1 MQFESVSECELS
13 TTVTVTATNNSALT
27 ERIYLPALSN
37 FVYVIVGTNS
47 LNVGADVSPFLVP
60 PGQSITMA
68 VLSPA
73 TTLTTVFYQ
82 YAVEQIGSSSRYCG
96 YFAITTRSPLRTMQV
111 LTSEKNKKWYNY
123 SATEHA
129 LVYYKQG
136 VAFPVSGGVG
146 STNLVMPIHVVPD
159 PATEK
164 AYIYSSTNGAI
175 LYTYTAN
182 KGSKPFAYKKITATN
197 YYNYTDLSGAHR
209 TTTGNALKSRFSP
222 SGLAN
227 KYSAKFNGINSFL
240 ETDIAAITFNSDDF
254 TIECWIYP
262 RRFPAFDLGTWAST
276 RASVAMLVATANIAF
291 GFGLTQMFVAV
302 DGKTICV
309 GLHNLLINTWAHV
322 AFVRKNNAIMIF
334 INGVEIANSYYD
346 GAITIATFTS
356 TPSKY
361 KTVIGSYEKAA
372 SFFNGYIAN
381 LQILKLAALYTSSYT
396 VPTTGYTNTA
406 ATIFSL
412 GLDPAVTTA
421 FTKPLINVVD
431 ASSAIAK
438 ELTVNA
444 KFGGVVVDK
453 NLQPFNTP
461 VVNGGSVIFAPPVG
475 INYLIANQSTASD
488 FDLTAIAFTIEF
500 WVFPST
506 PQSGSNTNG
515 IASFGSTVTSNW
527 YVSFDGTGSRINFL
541 ISNRTFS
548 TVPSGGATDPS
559 KILAGRWHHVAIS
572 TDGSVLK
579 MFVNGILTRTYTGV
593 NINNGTVLNTDQLRI
608 GIINDNLP
616 YAFNGYISNFRIVKS
631 YLYSGSSLTVPTA
644 AFTSSTPNTVFLLK
658 AEVSQIV
665 DTVGNSIIQAN
676 DNTAVAVTTTV
687 TNFSGAALELN
698 RAALIVRNNTAS
710 SLKNALNSTDVVIEW
725 WMNMTNSTVDVA
737 MPFTLG
743 TGLTDTNLVFA
754 VRASYAKGK
763 YSARN
768 NNVATNY
775 FFTAVARTVPNYGV
789 WNHYAIV
796 KSGNKYKFYLNGNL
810 EFITDYKSSF
820 TTGLTDFFIG
830 GDGTNSLFTGYIDGF
845 VIRNTVTDEIASAF
859 TPTSAFVPSNYSV
872 LALDFSLTTLTAIPP
887 GAAIDNSVFLLT
899 TDGYLNKIEINN
911 TSNAS
916 PKLPAPSSSAKKS
929 NWFISAGLSFEED
942 VPFVGSFATAA
953 LLKKQQTLA
962 PGVTCVD
969 YFDGEVFVGGNSG
982 IYVMDADTLTITST
996 IPLPFTIVSIKA
1008 YTEGF
1013 IVTSLDHKIY
1023 YLTPTGI
1030 PRELYSS
1037 TVLGLPDTLDF
1048 ELFVPEPER
1057 SRLVVIDLTND
1068 FTVSSAVGPSRYLDL
1083 DSQFAPAF
1091 VAVDVVERKIFVCGH
1106 DSDIVYYTLGDP
1118 QFNPIPFDNKVAWV
1132 SASNGSLIASY
1143 YLIDQTILNV
1153 AALQRPALIT
1163 QAARVGPTGALIGTA
1178 PHHVKMIGNH
1188 NSIAVTV
1195 PGYSNSTTQAITSS
1209 SALPTWV
1216 QNFQNSKIYVW
1227 ANGVRDQLTVAHND
1241 YVSTTYQSID
1251 VDLTSIRI
1259 PYVVGDRSALY
1270 NVSLVNSVA
1279 YPKNIFSSK
1288 IPAVSAFATDLS
1300 TVMLLHFND
1309 TLGTSF
1315 FTDDATSSPA
1325 VYISNGTVAIS
1336 NVEAKFE
1343 GLSVKFTSGS
1353 IVIPANTS
1361 LGFGTGNFTVEM
1373 WVKVSGGGK
1382 KLFVPA
1388 STGAGKWM
1396 LYINSAGAVVWST
1409 GSLTIDTGTVT
1420 VTNNAWHHIAVTRT
1434 SGNLSIFVDGI
1445 PMTLDNDAT
1454 NYSPAGTVVYSIG
1467 GNGTA
1472 ISGIGNFD
1480 GYMDELRVSNS
1491 SRYTTKFVPG
1501 VPGYAVSTP
1510 VHNIDS
1516 ANFSVSF
1523 DSVLYRLGIY
1533 SPVAALEYGK
1543 LYVNGILYDGTW
1555 TINTDDNI
1563 TVDFVFNSTHSALAP
1578 ILTIGKKEFALPVN
1592 TITQDLADNSLELA
1606 NLEVNTATD
1615 YVGQLVIA
1623 AAGEYYV
1630 PNYSTKYITAI
1641 KRNGT
1646 ALTPGS
1652 YVTIA
1657 AGDAIDLYG
1666 WTSSARMNDT
1676 VDIFLIGPKNY
1687 QISAETVKTFVPKFM
1702 DFGTLQT
1709 KDNYSADPLVAYGYT
1724 TVGSIID
1731 PFVRFQYKSG
1741 PVTVTG
1747 IPLDPATGLGVEIS
1761 LTTDQAYAGVY
1772 LIKTTAAGV
1781 VTQGTQ
1787 VNNVVN
1793 GDTIQIFKRVLNYFE
1808 TAVNLQVVFIDS
1820 DTGITD
1826 FTNVGKWKITP
1837 ITITNSD
1844 KIYNQI
1850 LDNPVNDF
1858 DNSTSFSHVNDYQQD
1873 WEIYE
1878 SDAAVYMYQSVA
1890 DQTALY
1896 GWDWKPSEIINWANL
1911 PFTWDNE
1918 RVGGVFGFE
1927 IPFTWSTQLGTN
1939 VHYADRPY
1947 EWSNNLYT
1955 VAHLAERPYTWA
1967 VNTSETAHGYES
1979 VILWSKDY
1987 NTVVQSNG
1995 AASYW
2000 AIALAN
2006 LQLTDSIKLFT
2017 PDFTSPII
2025 SNQSNLGVTAKISR
2039 SLVISDTVN
2048 VPSADKVG
2056 GYIEVGVDA
2065 FGIDSL
2071 STVLDLAP
2079 LPQFKPSHTYGVTD
2093 ASAAKFLESATHA
2106 VDQYLGKF
2114 FPTTNGLYGL
2124 AGAPLA
2130 QFKPSHVYGSVTGS
2144 LPVAMYNH
2152 VYGLAAASKS
2162 AFLPSTTLGLENMRT
2177 PVRMSPMSV
2186 LLSNFS
2192 NRLTPLSIEYGVDYM
2207 ATPAFLPHRMHGLE
2221 TRPIAAFLPHHT
2233 HGLETRPIAAF
2244 LPHHTHGLETRP
2256 TADFISSEI
2265 YGVRDVPTPTFAQS
2279 QEYGIETIPTPI
2291 KNFSETHG
2299 FESDLPQLAKR
2310 VSCRDWPID
2319 VPLPTFSSIEVG
2331 LAANN
2336 DTLKGTSLD
2345 SKIVDFV
2352 NPFYNKYLAP
2362 ELTSID
2368 VGTFNRQARTFVAT
2382 QFNGSDK
2389 NFSET
2394 SIIIAPSYNNYIV
2407 NLVQANL
2414 PTTVANPRTSIL
2426 TSSNQLLLMLANV
2439 NTIDVGYLKN
2449 KNSQYL
2455 PYTLDA
2461 EKLSNAEAMQ
2471 SLGAAVDQLNAVLSS
2486 MPYDRLSADN
2496 SAVSQLTPD
2505 LFINTPQIIEVAY
2518 NKLTEVAALFEV
2530 KAQLLRSSGAPTVAV
2545 DYAKRLS
2552 SSLEIAVDYT
2562 KRIISSINAS
2572 VEYNKSFNS
2581 ELNIAVT
2588 YLAQITNNINIAVD
2602 YLIGPV
2608 NLAMVG
2614 GSDLYKFYQPTE
2626 INVVPYYTAM
2636 SNAPIMIVPNYAVL
2650 PPTKILAGLVPLRS
2664 LPTVIRSDVRYEVAK
2679 DLVWDLNNDYSLFGA
2694 FATSAAATD
2703 DATAKNY
2710 TNFTIRQILNST
2722 GAIYYSYYVNQNNDF
2737 VCGISAPKVPQSG
2750 LIKGG

>member
-1 MQFESVSECELS
+1 MHFDSVSACELS

-27 ERIYLPALSN
+27 ERVYLPALVN
-37 FVYVIVGTNS
+37 FVYVIIGSNNLNIGT
-47 LNVGADVSPFLVP
+47 DVSPFLVP

-68 VLSPA
+68 LLSPA

-82 YAVEQIGSSSRYCG
+82 YAVEQIGSSARYCG

-123 SATEHA
+123 NATDHA

-136 VAFPVSGGVG
+136 VAYPLTGGVG

-182 KGSKPFAYKKITATN
+182 KGSKPFAYKKITSTN
-197 YYNYTDLSGAHR
+197 YYNYTDLSGARR
-209 TTTGNALKSRFSP
+209 TTTGNALKARFSP

-227 KYSAKFNGINSFL
+227 SYSAKFNGINSYL
-240 ETDIAAITFNSDDF
+240 ETNIDVITFNSNDF

-262 RRFPAFDLGTWAST
+262 RRFPAFDLGNWAST

-302 DGKTICV
+302 DSKTICV
-309 GLHNLLINTWAHV
+309 GLHNLSINTWAHV

-334 INGVEIANSYYD
+334 VDGVEIANGYYD

-356 TPSKY
+356 ATSKY
-361 KTVIGSYEKAA
+361 KTIIGSYEKAA

-396 VPTTGYTNTA
+396 VPTAGYTNTA

-421 FTKPLINVVD
+421 FTKPLINVFD

-444 KFGGVVVDK
+444 QFGGIVVDK

-461 VVNGGSVIFAPPVG
+461 VVNGGSVAFAPPVG
-475 INYLIANQSTASD
+475 INYLLASQSTASD
-488 FDLTAIAFTIEF
+488 FDLTATAFTIEF

-506 PQSGSNTNG
+506 PQSTSNVNG
-515 IASFGSTVTSNW
+515 IASFGSNLVSKWAVT
-527 YVSFDGTGSRINFL
+527 FDGSGSRINFL
-541 ISNRTFS
+541 ISNRTFT
-548 TVPSGGATDPS
+548 TVTSGGVSDPG
-559 KILAGRWHHVAIS
+559 KILAGQWYHVTMS
-572 TDGSVLK
+572 TDGGVLK
-579 MFVNGILTRTYTGV
+579 IFVNGTLTRTYTGV
-593 NINNGTVLNTDQLRI
+593 NINNGTVLSTDQLRI
-608 GIINDNLP
+608 GILNDNLP
-616 YAFNGYISNFRIVKS
+616 YAFSGYVSNFRIVKS

-644 AFTSSTPNTVFLLK
+644 AFTNSTPNTVFLLR
-658 AEVSQIV
+658 ADGSQIV
-665 DTVGNSIIQAN
+665 DTVGNSIVQAN
-676 DNTAVAVTTTV
+676 SNTAVAVTTTV
-687 TNFSGAALELN
+687 TNFGSAALDLT
-698 RAALIVRNNTAS
+698 RAGLIVRNNTAS

-725 WMNMTNSTVDVA
+725 WMNMTSSTVDVA

-743 TGLTDTNLVFA
+743 KGLTNTNLIFSVGA
-754 VRASYAKGK
+754 RYASGK

-768 NNVATNY
+768 NNVATSY
-775 FFTAVARTVPNYGV
+775 FFTAIARTVPTYGV
-789 WNHYAIV
+789 WNHFAIV
-796 KSGNKYKFYLNGNL
+796 KSGNKYKFYLNGDL

-820 TTGLTDFFIG
+820 TTGLADFFIG
-830 GDGTNSLFTGYIDGF
+830 GDVTNSLFTGYIDGF
-845 VIRNTVTDEIASAF
+845 VIRNAISDEIASAF
-859 TPTSAFVPSNYSV
+859 TPTSTFLPSDYAV

-887 GAAIDNSVFLLT
+887 GAPIDNSVFLLT
-899 TDGYLNKIEINN
+899 TDGFLNKIEINN

-916 PKLPAPSSSAKKS
+916 PKLPAPSASTRKS
-929 NWFISAGLSFEED
+929 NWFISSGLSFEED

-953 LLKKQQTLA
+953 LIKKQQNLA

-969 YFDGEVFVGGNSG
+969 YFNGEVFVGSNSG
-982 IYVMDADTLTITST
+982 IYVMDADTLSITETIS
-996 IPLPFTIVSIKA
+996 LPFSVASLKA
-1008 YTEGF
+1008 YSEGF
-1013 IVTSLDHKIY
+1013 IVTSVDHKIY
-1023 YLTPTGI
+1023 YLNPAGT

-1068 FTVSSAVGPSRYLDL
+1068 FNVSGSVGPSRYLNL
-1083 DSQFAPAF
+1083 DSQFAPSY
-1091 VAVDVVERKIFVCGH
+1091 VAVDVVDRKIFVCGH
-1106 DSDIVYYTLGDP
+1106 DSDLVYYTLGDP
-1118 QFNPIPFDNKVAWV
+1118 QFTSIQFDNKVAWV
-1132 SASNGSLIASY
+1132 SADNGSLIASY
-1143 YLIDQTILNV
+1143 YLIDQTIINV
-1153 AALQRPALIT
+1153 TTLQRPALVT
-1163 QAARVGPTGALIGTA
+1163 QAARVGPTSALIGTS
-1178 PHHVKMIGNH
+1178 PHRVKMIGNH
-1188 NSIAVTV
+1188 NGVAVTV
-1195 PGYSNSTTQAITSS
+1195 PGYSNAVTQLITSS

-1216 QNFQNSKIYVW
+1216 QHFQNSKIYVW
-1227 ANGVRDQLTVAHND
+1227 SNGVRDQLTVSHND

-1251 VDLTSIRI
+1251 TDTKSIQI
-1259 PYVVGDRSALY
+1259 PYVVGDRTATYS
-1270 NVSLVNSVA
+1270 VSLVNSVA

-1288 IPAVSAFATDLS
+1288 LPNIIAFVADLN

-1315 FTDDATSSPA
+1315 FTDDATSTPT
-1325 VYISNGTVAIS
+1325 VYIGNGTVAID

-1343 GLSVKFTSGS
+1343 GLSVKFTNGS
-1353 IVIPANTS
+1353 ITIPVNPR
-1361 LGFGTGNFTVEM
+1361 LGFGTGDFTVEM
-1373 WVKVSGGGK
+1373 WIRVSGGAK

-1388 STGAGKWM
+1388 STGSGKWM

-1420 VTNNAWHHIAVTRT
+1420 VANNAWHHIAVSRT
-1434 SGNLSIFVDGI
+1434 SGNLSIFVDGV

-1454 NYSPAGTVVYSIG
+1454 NYTAAGTVVYNIG
-1467 GNGTA
+1467 GGGAA

-1480 GYMDELRVSNS
+1480 GYMDELRVSDS

-1501 VPGYAVSTP
+1501 VPGYTLSTP
-1510 VHNIDS
+1510 VRNIDS

-1533 SPVAALEYGK
+1533 SPVAALEYGS

-1563 TVDFVFNSTHSALAP
+1563 TVDFVFNSTRSTLAP

-1630 PNYSTKYITAI
+1630 PNYSTSYITAI

-1646 ALTPGS
+1646 ALIPGS
-1652 YVTIA
+1652 YVIIA

-1731 PFVRFQYKSG
+1731 PFVRFQYKSS

-1747 IPLDPATGLGVEIS
+1747 IPMDPATGLGVEIS

-1793 GDTIQIFKRVLNYFE
+1793 GDTIQIVKRVLNYFE
-1808 TAVNLQVVFIDS
+1808 TEVNLQVVFVDT

-1837 ITITNSD
+1837 IIITNSE
-1844 KIYNQI
+1844 KLYNQI
-1850 LDNPVNDF
+1850 LDKPVNDF
-1858 DNSTSFSHVNDYQQD
+1858 DNVVTAAHVNDYQQE
-1873 WEIYE
+1873 WQIYE
-1878 SDAAVYMYQSVA
+1878 ADSPVYMYQSVL

-1896 GWDWKPSEIINWANL
+1896 GWAWKPSEVINWADL
-1911 PFTWDNE
+1911 PFTYDNE

-1927 IPFTWSTQLGTN
+1927 IPFTWGAQLGTN
-1939 VHYADRPY
+1939 VHYAERPY
-1947 EWSNNLYT
+1947 KWENNLYT
-1955 VAHLAERPYTWA
+1955 VAHLADRPYTWA
-1967 VNTSETAHGYES
+1967 VNTIESAHGYES
-1979 VILWSKDY
+1979 TILWSKDY
-1987 NTVVQSNG
+1987 HTMAQSKD

-2000 AIALAN
+2000 EIAYAN

-2017 PDFTSPII
+2017 PDHASTITI
-2025 SNQSNLGVTAKISR
+2025 DQSNFGSTAKISR
-2039 SLVISDTVN
+2039 SYVISDTVN
-2048 VPSADKVG
+2048 VPSADQVG
-2056 GYIEVGVDA
+2056 GYVEIQVDA
-2065 FGIDSL
+2065 FGIDSF

-2079 LPQFKPSHTYGVTD
+2079 LPQFKPSHVYGIAD
-2093 ASAAKFLESATHA
+2093 SAVAKFLAARTYA
-2106 VDQYLGKF
+2106 VDQYLGQF
-2114 FPTTNGLYGL
+2114 FPTARGAYGL
-2124 AGAPLA
+2124 GNAAVA
-2130 QFKPSHVYGSVTGS
+2130 QFRPSHVYGQVTGS

-2152 VYGLAAASKS
+2152 VYGLAAAPRS
-2162 AFLPSTTLGLENMRT
+2162 AFLPSPELGLET
-2177 PVRMSPMSV
+2177 VRSAKRLDPLS
-2186 LLSNFS
+2186 LLLVDIS
-2192 NRLTPLSIEYGVDYM
+2192 NRPGLILAHYGMVDM
-2207 ATPAFLPHRMHGLE
+2207 AKSTFLPHVMHGLE
-2221 TRPIAAFLPHHT
+2221 TRPVAGFLPSRMY
-2233 HGLETRPIAAF
+2233 GF
-2244 LPHHTHGLETRP
+2244 ETRP
-2256 TADFISSEI
+2256 TADFTSSEV
-2265 YGVRDVPTPTFAQS
+2265 YGVSDVPTPTFAQS
-2279 QEYGIETIPTPI
+2279 HEYGIETVPVPT
-2291 KNFSETHG
+2291 KKFSETHG
-2299 FESDLPQLAKR
+2299 FDSDLPQLAKR

-2331 LAANN
+2331 IAANN
-2336 DTLKGTSLD
+2336 ETLKGTAFD

-2352 NPFYNKYLAP
+2352 NPFYNKFLAP

-2368 VGTFNRQARTFVAT
+2368 VGTFNRQSRNFVGTRLNEPA
-2382 QFNGSDK
+2382 QGLA
-2389 NFSET
+2389 ET
-2394 SIIIAPSYNNYIV
+2394 AVIVAPTYNNYIV
-2407 NLVQANL
+2407 NLVQPDL
-2414 PTTVANPRTSIL
+2414 PISVLGPRASIL
-2426 TSSNQLLLMLANV
+2426 LADNNAPFFV
-2439 NTIDVGYLKN
+2439 PENLNTISVGYLKEQ
-2449 KNSQYL
+2449 SAQYL
-2455 PYTLDA
+2455 SYTLGA
-2461 EKLSNAEAMQ
+2461 EKLYNTEAVQ
-2471 SLGAAVDQLNAVLSS
+2471 SLTAALDQLNAVLTSAS
-2486 MPYDRLSADN
+2486 YDRLSADN

-2505 LFINTPQIIEVAY
+2505 LFVNTPRIVEVMYDKLSQAAATVAIEVQLLRSFGLPTAAVDYVKRFSSGVELAVEYAKRIVTLINVEVEYNKEFNSKLNIAVEY
-2518 NKLTEVAALFEV
+2518 NKLT
-2530 KAQLLRSSGAPTVAV
+2530 
-2545 DYAKRLS
+2545 D
-2552 SSLEIAVDYT
+2552 
-2562 KRIISSINAS
+2562 
-2572 VEYNKSFNS
+2572 NK
-2581 ELNIAVT
+2581 LNIAVE
-2588 YLAQITNNINIAVD
+2588 YLAQITNKINIAVD
-2602 YLIGPV
+2602 YLLGPV

-2614 GSDLYKFYQPTE
+2614 GDDLYKFYQPTE
-2626 INVVPYYTAM
+2626 INVAAYYTPM
-2636 SNAPIMIVPNYAVL
+2636 KNSLIMVAPDYAVL
-2650 PPTKILAGLVPLRS
+2650 PPTKILIGLVPLHS
-2664 LPTVIRSDVRYEVAK
+2664 LPTLIRSDVRYEVAK
-2679 DLVWDLNNDYSLFGA
+2679 DLVWDLNNDYSQFGA
-2694 FATSAAATD
+2694 FSTIAAATA

-2710 TNFTIRQILNST
+2710 TDFTIRQILNST
-2722 GAIYYSYYVNQNNDF
+2722 GAVYYSYYINQNNDF

-2750 LIKGG
+2750 LIRGG